1 MTRTTRSS
9 AFRFD
14 AAKADQ
20 IEQFFRLHLRHVKGE
35 WAGHPLTLEPWQSKR
50 IIRPIFGSVRRAD
63 GLRQYR
69 TAYVEV
75 PVGNGKSTLAAA
87 IALTLLFIDS
97 EPGAEV
103 YGCAGDRDQA
113 RIVFGTA
120 KAMVEADPM
129 LMERAEIFRDA
140 ITVPSTGSSY
150 RVLSAE
156 AYTKHGLDAHGVIF
170 DELHVQPTRE
180 LWDTMVARVR
190 SRRQPLVFAITTAG
204 YDRHSICYEQ
214 YNYAQKVQAGIIVDL
229 TFLPVI
235 YEAPPDA
242 DWKSSKVW
250 KKANPNY
257 GISLKTDYFEKQF
270 KTALEIPAAENN
282 FRRLHL
288 NQWTEQ
294 AVRWLPMDLWDEG
307 ATPAIDLAELAGKEC
322 WGGLDLAS
330 VSDIASLCLVFPDEA
345 TGECTALWWNWVPRE
360 GARRRADRDRVP
372 YFDWAHA
379 GQIIMT
385 DGDVTD
391 YDVIRDTI
399 KTVAETFNVKEIAYD
414 RWNASQLVTQLTGD
428 GLTMVPTGMGYASM
442 NAPSKELETLI
453 VGRKLKHGG
462 DPVAR
467 WAASN
472 VTAEKDAAGN
482 TKPSKGKSTEK
493 IDPIVAL
500 VLALSRA
507 MVARDNSS
515 VYETRG
521 IRFLAT

>member
-1 MTRTTRSS
+1 MTRSS

-14 AAKADQ
+14 SHAADRV
-20 IEQFFRLHLRHVKGE
+20 EGFFASHLKHVKGE
-35 WAGHPLTLEPWQSKR
+35 WAGHPLTLEPWQRKR

-87 IALTLLFIDS
+87 IALTLLFIDG

-129 LMERAEIFRDA
+129 LMERAEIFKDA
-140 ITVPSTGSSY
+140 ITVPSTGSTY

-180 LWDTMVARVR
+180 LWDTMLARVR

-214 YNYAQKVQAGIIVDL
+214 YNYAQKVQSGIIEDA

-235 YEAPPDA
+235 YEAPQNA
-242 DWKSSKVW
+242 DWKSKSVW

-257 GISLKTDYFEKQF
+257 GISLKADYFEKQF
-270 KTALEIPAAENN
+270 KTAQEIPAAENN

-294 AVRWLPMDLWDEG
+294 AVRWLPMDLWDGE
-307 ATPAIDLAELAGKEC
+307 AASAPLDLATFAKQRC
-322 WGGLDLAS
+322 FAGLDLS
-330 VSDIASLCLVFPDEA
+330 STSDLASLCLDFPSEN
-345 TGECTALWWNWVPRE
+345 GEHRFFWWNFVPQDN
-360 GARRRADRDRVP
+360 ARRRAERDRVP
-372 YFDWAHA
+372 YDVWARA
-379 GQIIMT
+379 GYLILTPGNVI
-385 DGDVTD
+385 D
-391 YDVIRDTI
+391 YDFIRKQINDLAAQFQI
-399 KTVAETFNVKEIAYD
+399 AE
-414 RWNASQLVTQLTGD
+414 L
-428 GLTMVPTGMGYASM
+428 GYRS
-442 NAPSKELETLI
+442 
-453 VGRKLKHGG
+453 G
-462 DPVAR
+462 
-467 WAASN
+467 
-472 VTAEKDAAGN
+472 
-482 TKPSKGKSTEK
+482 
-493 IDPIVAL
+493 L
-500 VLALSRA
+500 VLR
-507 MVARDNSS
+507 
-515 VYETRG
+515 
-521 IRFLAT
+521 